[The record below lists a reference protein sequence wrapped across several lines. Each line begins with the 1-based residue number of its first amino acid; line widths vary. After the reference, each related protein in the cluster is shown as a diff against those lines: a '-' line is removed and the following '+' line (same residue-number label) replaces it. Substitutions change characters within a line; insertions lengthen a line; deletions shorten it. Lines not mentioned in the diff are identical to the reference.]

1 VRRWWIYLL
10 LVLASA
16 HCARAIFFVNTNA
29 IIMQMTA
36 YEQGQ
41 DQLPFQGRVL
51 MEPAMRWAHQNH
63 AMQRVSDRLN
73 ENKLVVEP
81 YTPEKVLSILIGC
94 VAVCLLGL
102 LANYAG
108 RQVAGPL
115 WWLPWAIVL
124 AILYTSYAARAE
136 QAYWYPYD
144 LPEFLLFGLG
154 TVFAMRRQ
162 VVALLLLMPL
172 IALNRETAILLV
184 PLWIAAAWPER
195 GESGRRT
202 ILALQTA
209 ALLAAWAVV
218 RVLIA
223 RHFAHNPSM
232 TGSRIPRNLGDF
244 ANPRHWPQMASALS
258 FLLPVVTLN
267 WRRLSVRSQRMLWAM
282 WVCLPVL
289 LYFGIWTESRIFDEF
304 TLLVAVL
311 ATEALMSYLQQWR
324 LSASCEAE
332 TDTSYQPGTG
342 GEHRSLTG
350 RPEAADRR
358 EILPESSAEVKQ
370 NAPKYI

>member
-73 ENKLVVEP
+73 ENKLVAEP

-94 VAVCLLGL
+94 VAVCLL
-102 LANYAG
+102 ANLAG

-115 WWLPWAIVL
+115 WWLPWTTVL

-144 LPEFLLFGLG
+144 LPEFLLFGVG

-162 VVALLLLMPL
+162 FVALLLLMPL
-172 IALNRETAILLV
+172 VALNRETAILLV
-184 PLWIAAAWPER
+184 PLWIAAAWPE
-195 GESGRRT
+195 GDETRRRAV
-202 ILALQTA
+202 LLFQTA
-209 ALLAAWAVV
+209 ALVAAWAVI

-223 RHFAHNPSM
+223 RHFAHNSSM
-232 TGSRIPRNLGDF
+232 TGSRIPRNLGDLLS
-244 ANPRHWPQMASALS
+244 PRHWPQMASALG
-258 FLLPVVTLN
+258 FLLPVVTVN
-267 WRRLSVRSQRMLWAM
+267 WRRLSLRSRRMLWAT
-282 WVCLPVL
+282 WVCMPVL

-311 ATEALMSYLQQWR
+311 ATEALMSDLHEWR
-324 LSASCEAE
+324 PGWE
-332 TDTSYQPGTG
+332 TD
-342 GEHRSLTG
+342 
-350 RPEAADRR
+350 AA
-358 EILPESSAEVKQ
+358 EKSSA
-370 NAPKYI
+370 AAMPS